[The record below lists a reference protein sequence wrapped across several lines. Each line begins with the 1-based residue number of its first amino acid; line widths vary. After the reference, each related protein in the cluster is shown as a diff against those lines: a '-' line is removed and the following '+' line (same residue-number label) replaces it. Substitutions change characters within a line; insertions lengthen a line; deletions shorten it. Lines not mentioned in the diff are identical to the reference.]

1 VRRAWRRFR
10 HHPPALVG
18 LGIIVVF
25 LLLAVF
31 APLISPYDPVAQDL
45 SSAVQSPSSAHW
57 FGTDQLGRDIAT
69 RLMYGTRISLLIGVL
84 AVLIG
89 LVIGVPLGMVA
100 GYYGG
105 WADLAISRAAD
116 MMFAFTSILL
126 ALTLVAV
133 LGVSLQNVIVAV
145 GISVVPVIIRLVRSS
160 VLSLREEPY
169 VEAARAL
176 GASDLRIITRHV
188 FRNALTP
195 VLVHGTLSIGVSI
208 LLAAGLGFLGLGVQ
222 SPTPEWGTM
231 LGEGRQFIFN
241 APHMTTFPGITIF
254 LAILAFNL
262 LGDGLR
268 DALDPRMRTTGGP
281 AG

>member
-1 VRRAWRRFR
+1 MRAWRRFR
-10 HHPPALVG
+10 HHPPALIG
-18 LGIIVVF
+18 LGIILTFVV
-25 LLLAVF
+25 LAIA
-31 APLISPYDPVAQDL
+31 APVISPYDPNAQDI
-45 SSAVQSPSSAHW
+45 AAAIDGPSSSHW
-57 FGTDQLGRDIAT
+57 LGTDQLGRDIAT
-69 RLMYGTRISLLIGVL
+69 RLMYGARISLLIGVL
-84 AVLIG
+84 AVGIG
-89 LVIGVPLGMVA
+89 LLFGVPLGMIA

-105 WADLAISRAAD
+105 WADLAISRFAD

-133 LGVSLQNVIVAV
+133 LGVSLQNVIIAV

-176 GASDLRIITRHV
+176 GASNLRIITRHV
-188 FRNALTP
+188 FRNSLTP

-222 SPTPEWGTM
+222 SPTAEWGTM
-231 LGEGRQFIFN
+231 LGEGRQFIFS
-241 APHMTTFPGITIF
+241 APHLTTFPGIAIF
-254 LAILAFNL
+254 LSIRAFNL
-262 LGDGLR
+262 LGDGRR
-268 DALDPRMRTTGGP
+268 DALDPRMRTVDGP

>member
-1 VRRAWRRFR
+1 MRAWRRFR
-10 HHPPALVG
+10 SHPPGLIG
-18 LGIIVVF
+18 LGIIVTFVA
-25 LLLAVF
+25 LAAL
-31 APLISPYDPVAQDL
+31 APVLSPYDPNAQDL
-45 SSAVQSPSSAHW
+45 ASAIQGPSAEHW
-57 FGTDQLGRDIAT
+57 LGTDQLGRDIAT
-69 RLMYGTRISLLIGVL
+69 RLMYGARISLLIGVL

-89 LVIGVPLGMVA
+89 LVVGVPLGIVA

-105 WADLAISRAAD
+105 WADLAISRFAD

-133 LGVSLQNVIVAV
+133 LGVSLQNVIIAV
-145 GISVVPVIIRLVRSS
+145 GISVIPVIIRLVRSS

-176 GASDLRIITRHV
+176 GAGDFRIITRHV
-188 FRNALTP
+188 FRNSLTP

-222 SPTPEWGTM
+222 SPTAEWGTM
-231 LGEGRQFIFN
+231 LGEGRQFIFS
-241 APHMTTFPGITIF
+241 APHLTTFPGVAIF

-268 DALDPRMRTTGGP
+268 DALDPRMRTVDGP

>member
-1 VRRAWRRFR
+1 MTAWRRFR
-10 HHPPALVG
+10 HHTPAMIG
-18 LGIIVVF
+18 LGIVLTFVV
-25 LLLAVF
+25 LALLAPV
-31 APLISPYDPVAQDL
+31 ISPYDPNDQNLADAIQG
-45 SSAVQSPSSAHW
+45 PSSSHW
-57 FGTDQLGRDIAT
+57 LGTDQLGRDMAT
-69 RLMYGTRISLLIGVL
+69 RLMYGTRISLLIGVV
-84 AVLIG
+84 AVAIG
-89 LVIGVPLGMVA
+89 LAIGVPLGMIA

-105 WADLAISRAAD
+105 WADLAISRFAD

-133 LGVSLQNVIVAV
+133 LGVSLQNVIIAV
-145 GISVVPVIIRLVRSS
+145 GVSVVPVIIRLVRSS

-188 FRNALTP
+188 FRNSLTP

-222 SPTPEWGTM
+222 SPTAEWGTM
-231 LGEGRQFIFN
+231 LGEGRQFIFS
-241 APHMTTFPGITIF
+241 APHLTTFPGIAIF

-268 DALDPRMRTTGGP
+268 DALDPRLRTVDAP

>member
-1 VRRAWRRFR
+1 MTAWRRFR
-10 HHPPALVG
+10 HHTPAMIG
-18 LGIIVVF
+18 LGIIVTFVA
-25 LLLAVF
+25 LAIL
-31 APLISPYDPVAQDL
+31 APVISPYDPNAQDL
-45 SSAVQSPSSAHW
+45 AVSIQGPSGSHW
-57 FGTDQLGRDIAT
+57 LGTDQLGRDMAT
-69 RLMYGTRISLLIGVL
+69 RLMYGTRISLLIGVV
-84 AVLIG
+84 AVAIG
-89 LVIGVPLGMVA
+89 LVIGVPLGMIA

-105 WADLAISRAAD
+105 WADLAISRFAD

-133 LGVSLQNVIVAV
+133 LGVSLQNVIIAV

-176 GASDLRIITRHV
+176 GAGNLRIITRHV
-188 FRNALTP
+188 FRNSLTP

-222 SPTPEWGTM
+222 SPTAEWGTM
-231 LGEGRQFIFN
+231 LGEGRQFIFS
-241 APHMTTFPGITIF
+241 APHLTTFPGIAIF

-268 DALDPRMRTTGGP
+268 DALDPRLRTVDAP

>member
-1 VRRAWRRFR
+1 MRAWRRFR
-10 HHPPALVG
+10 HHTPAMLG
-18 LGIIVVF
+18 LGIIVTFVV
-25 LLLAVF
+25 LAVL
-31 APLISPYDPVAQDL
+31 APVISPYDPNDQDL
-45 SSAVQSPSSAHW
+45 AAAIQGPSGSHW
-57 FGTDQLGRDIAT
+57 LGTDQLGRDIAT
-69 RLMYGTRISLLIGVL
+69 RLMYGARISLMIGVL

-89 LVIGVPLGMVA
+89 LVIGVPLGMIA

-105 WADLAISRAAD
+105 WSDLAISRFAD

-145 GISVVPVIIRLVRSS
+145 GISVIPVIIRLVRSS

-176 GASDLRIITRHV
+176 GAGNGRIIVRHV
-188 FRNALTP
+188 LRNSLTP
-195 VLVHGTLSIGVSI
+195 VLVHGTLSIGVCI

-222 SPTPEWGTM
+222 SPTAEWGTM
-231 LGEGRQFIFN
+231 LGEGRQFIFS
-241 APHMTTFPGITIF
+241 APHLTTFPGIAIF

-268 DALDPRMRTTGGP
+268 DALDPRMRTVDRP
-281 AG
+281 AA

>member
-1 VRRAWRRFR
+1 MRAWQRFR
-10 HHPPALVG
+10 RHPPAMVG
-18 LGIIVVF
+18 LAIIVTF
-25 LLLAVF
+25 LVLAF
-31 APLISPYDPVAQDL
+31 AAPLISPYDPNAQDL
-45 SSAVQSPSSAHW
+45 SAAIQPPSASHW
-57 FGTDQLGRDIAT
+57 LGTDQLGRDIAT

-84 AVLIG
+84 AVAIG
-89 LVIGVPLGMVA
+89 LVVGVPLGVVA

-105 WADLAISRAAD
+105 WADMAVSRFAD
-116 MMFAFTSILL
+116 MLFAFTSILL

-145 GISVVPVIIRLVRSS
+145 GISVIPVIVRLVRSS
-160 VLSLREEPY
+160 VLSLREEPF

-176 GASDLRIITRHV
+176 GAGDLRIIVRHV
-188 FRNALTP
+188 FRNCLTP
-195 VLVHGTLSIGVSI
+195 VLVHATLSIGVSI

-222 SPTPEWGTM
+222 SPTAEWGTM
-231 LGEGRQFIFN
+231 LGEGRQFIFS
-241 APHMTTFPGITIF
+241 APHLTAFPGIAIF

-268 DALDPRMRTTGGP
+268 DALDPRLSTTDRP

>member
-1 VRRAWRRFR
+1 MRAWRRFR
-10 HHPPALVG
+10 HHPPAMIG
-18 LGIIVVF
+18 LGIVVTF
-25 LLLAVF
+25 VVLAAA

-45 SSAVQSPSSAHW
+45 RSAIQPPSAEHW

-69 RLMYGTRISLLIGVL
+69 RLMYGARISLMIGVL

-89 LVIGVPLGMVA
+89 MVVGVPLGMLA

-105 WADLAISRAAD
+105 WADLAISRLAD

-133 LGVSLQNVIVAV
+133 LGVSLQNVIIAV
-145 GISVVPVIIRLVRSS
+145 GISVIPVIIRLVRSS

-176 GASDLRIITRHV
+176 GASDFRIITRHV
-188 FRNALTP
+188 LRNSLTP

-231 LGEGRQFIFN
+231 LGEGRQFIFS
-241 APHMTTFPGITIF
+241 APHMTTFPGIAIF

-268 DALDPRMRTTGGP
+268 DALDPRMRTVDRP

>member
-1 VRRAWRRFR
+1 MKAWRRFR
-10 HHPPALVG
+10 HHPPAMIG
-18 LGIIVVF
+18 LAIILTFVT
-25 LLLAVF
+25 LAIL
-31 APLISPYDPVAQDL
+31 APIVSPYDPHHQDL
-45 SSAVQSPSSAHW
+45 SAAIQGPSVEHW
-57 FGTDQLGRDIAT
+57 LGTDQLGRDIAT
-69 RLMYGTRISLLIGVL
+69 RLMYGGRISLMIGVL

-89 LVIGVPLGMVA
+89 LVIGVPLGMIA

-105 WADLAISRAAD
+105 WADLAISRFAD

-133 LGVSLQNVIVAV
+133 LGVSLQNVIIAV
-145 GISVVPVIIRLVRSS
+145 GVSVIPVIIRLVRSS

-176 GASDLRIITRHV
+176 GASDRRIIVRHV
-188 FRNALTP
+188 LRNSLTP

-208 LLAAGLGFLGLGVQ
+208 LVAAGLGFLGLGVQ
-222 SPTPEWGTM
+222 SPTAEWGTM
-231 LGEGRQFIFN
+231 LGEGRQFIFS
-241 APHMTTFPGITIF
+241 APHMTTFPGIAIF

-268 DALDPRMRTTGGP
+268 DALDPRMRTIDGP

>member
-1 VRRAWRRFR
+1 MTAWRRFR
-10 HHPPALVG
+10 HHKPGMVG
-18 LGIIVVF
+18 LGIILIFVV
-25 LLLAVF
+25 LAIL
-31 APLISPYDPVAQDL
+31 APLISPYDPNAQDL
-45 SSAVQSPSSAHW
+45 ASSIKGPSGSHW
-57 FGTDQLGRDIAT
+57 LGTDQLGRDMAT
-69 RLMYGTRISLLIGVL
+69 RLMYGTRISLLIGVV
-84 AVLIG
+84 AVAIG
-89 LVIGVPLGMVA
+89 LVIGVPLGMIA

-105 WADLAISRAAD
+105 WADLAISRLAD

-133 LGVSLQNVIVAV
+133 LGVSLQNVIIAV

-176 GASDLRIITRHV
+176 GASNLRIITRHV
-188 FRNALTP
+188 FRNSLTP

-222 SPTPEWGTM
+222 SPTAEWGTM
-231 LGEGRQFIFN
+231 LGDGRQFIFS
-241 APHMTTFPGITIF
+241 APHLTTFPGIAIF

-268 DALDPRMRTTGGP
+268 DALDPRLRTIDAP

>member
-1 VRRAWRRFR
+1 MRAWRRFR
-10 HHPPALVG
+10 HHTPAMIG
-18 LGIIVVF
+18 LGIIVTFVV
-25 LLLAVF
+25 LAVL
-31 APLISPYDPVAQDL
+31 APVISPYDPNDQDL
-45 SSAVQSPSSAHW
+45 AAAIQGPSGSHW
-57 FGTDQLGRDIAT
+57 LGTDQLGRDIAT
-69 RLMYGTRISLLIGVL
+69 RLMYGARISLMIGVL

-89 LVIGVPLGMVA
+89 LVIGVPLGMIA
-100 GYYGG
+100 GYFGG
-105 WADLAISRAAD
+105 WSDLAISRVAD

-145 GISVVPVIIRLVRSS
+145 GISVIPVIIRLVRSS

-176 GASDLRIITRHV
+176 GAGNGRIIVRHV
-188 FRNALTP
+188 LRNSMTP

-222 SPTPEWGTM
+222 SPTAEWGTM
-231 LGEGRQFIFN
+231 LGEGRQFIFS
-241 APHMTTFPGITIF
+241 APHLTTFPGIAIF

-268 DALDPRMRTTGGP
+268 DALDPRMRTVDRP
-281 AG
+281 AA

>member
-1 VRRAWRRFR
+1 MKAWRRFR
-10 HHPPALVG
+10 HHPPAMIG
-18 LGIIVVF
+18 LTIVVIF
-25 LLLAVF
+25 VALAIL
-31 APLISPYDPVAQDL
+31 APVISPYDPNAQDL
-45 SSAVQSPSSAHW
+45 AASIKGPSGSHW
-57 FGTDQLGRDIAT
+57 LGTDQRGRDVAT
-69 RLMYGTRISLLIGVL
+69 RLMYGARISLLIGVL
-84 AVLIG
+84 AVGIG
-89 LVIGVPLGMVA
+89 LVIGVPLGMIA

-105 WADLAISRAAD
+105 WADLAISRFAD

-133 LGVSLQNVIVAV
+133 LGVSLENVIIAV

-176 GASDLRIITRHV
+176 GASNLRIITRHV
-188 FRNALTP
+188 FRNTLTP

-222 SPTPEWGTM
+222 SPTAEWGTM
-231 LGEGRQFIFN
+231 LGEGRQFIFS
-241 APHMTTFPGITIF
+241 APHLTTFPGIAIF

-268 DALDPRMRTTGGP
+268 DALDPRLRTVDGP

>member
-1 VRRAWRRFR
+1 MRVWRQFARRK
-10 HHPPALVG
+10 PALAG
-18 LGIIVVF
+18 
-25 LLLAVF
+25 LAVIVALLVLAAL
-31 APLISPYDPVAQDL
+31 APLISPYDPNAQDL
-45 SSAVQSPSSAHW
+45 AASIQGPSGSHW
-57 FGTDQLGRDIAT
+57 LGTDQLGRDMAT

-89 LVIGVPLGMVA
+89 LVVGVPLGMIA

-105 WADLAISRAAD
+105 WADLAISRFAD

-133 LGVSLQNVIVAV
+133 LGVSLQNVIIAV

-176 GASDLRIITRHV
+176 GASNLRIITRHV
-188 FRNALTP
+188 FRNSLTP

-222 SPTPEWGTM
+222 SPTAEWGTM
-231 LGEGRQFIFN
+231 LGEGRQFIFS
-241 APHMTTFPGITIF
+241 APHLTTFPGIAIF

-268 DALDPRMRTTGGP
+268 DALDPRMRTVDRP

>member
-1 VRRAWRRFR
+1 MTAWRRFR
-10 HHPPALVG
+10 HHTPAMIG
-18 LGIIVVF
+18 LGIILTF
-25 LLLAVF
+25 ILLAIL
-31 APLISPYDPVAQDL
+31 APLISPYDPNAQDL
-45 SSAVQSPSSAHW
+45 ASSIQGPSHSHW
-57 FGTDQLGRDIAT
+57 LGTDQLGRDMAT
-69 RLMYGTRISLLIGVL
+69 RLMYGARISLLIGVV
-84 AVLIG
+84 AVAIG
-89 LVIGVPLGMVA
+89 LVIGVPLGMLA
-100 GYYGG
+100 GYFGG
-105 WADLAISRAAD
+105 WPDLAISRFAD

-133 LGVSLQNVIVAV
+133 LGVSLENVIIAV

-176 GASDLRIITRHV
+176 GASNLRIITRHV
-188 FRNALTP
+188 FRNSLTP

-222 SPTPEWGTM
+222 SPTAEWGTM
-231 LGEGRQFIFN
+231 LGEGRQFIFS
-241 APHMTTFPGITIF
+241 APHLTTFPGIAIF

-268 DALDPRMRTTGGP
+268 DALDPRLRTVDGP

>member
-1 VRRAWRRFR
+1 MRAWGRFR
-10 HHPPALVG
+10 HHTPAMIG
-18 LGIIVVF
+18 LGIIVTFVV
-25 LLLAVF
+25 LAIF
-31 APLISPYDPVAQDL
+31 APLISPYDPNAQDL
-45 SSAVQSPSSAHW
+45 SVAIQGPSAEHW
-57 FGTDQLGRDIAT
+57 LGTDQLGRDIAT
-69 RLMYGTRISLLIGVL
+69 RLMYGARISLLIGVL
-84 AVLIG
+84 AVSIG
-89 LVIGVPLGMVA
+89 LVIGVPLGMIA

-105 WADLAISRAAD
+105 WADLAISRFAD

-133 LGVSLQNVIVAV
+133 LGVSLQNVIIAV
-145 GISVVPVIIRLVRSS
+145 GISVIPVIIRLVRSS

-176 GASDLRIITRHV
+176 GASNLRIITRHV
-188 FRNALTP
+188 FRNSLTP

-222 SPTPEWGTM
+222 SPTAEWGTM
-231 LGEGRQFIFN
+231 LGEGRQFIFS
-241 APHMTTFPGITIF
+241 APHLTTFPGIAIF

-268 DALDPRMRTTGGP
+268 DALDPRMRTVDGP

>member
-1 VRRAWRRFR
+1 MTAWRRFR
-10 HHPPALVG
+10 HHTPAMIG
-18 LGIIVVF
+18 LGIIVTFVV
-25 LLLAVF
+25 LAIL
-31 APLISPYDPVAQDL
+31 APVISPYDPNAQDL
-45 SSAVQSPSSAHW
+45 AVSIQGPSGSHW
-57 FGTDQLGRDIAT
+57 LGTDQLGRDMAT
-69 RLMYGTRISLLIGVL
+69 RLMYGTRISLLIGVV
-84 AVLIG
+84 AVAIG
-89 LVIGVPLGMVA
+89 LVIGVPLGMIA

-105 WADLAISRAAD
+105 WADLAISRFAD

-133 LGVSLQNVIVAV
+133 LGVSLQNVIIAV

-176 GASDLRIITRHV
+176 GASNLRIITRHV
-188 FRNALTP
+188 FRNSLTP

-222 SPTPEWGTM
+222 SPTAEWGTM
-231 LGEGRQFIFN
+231 LGEGRQFIFS
-241 APHMTTFPGITIF
+241 APHLTTFPGIAIF

-268 DALDPRMRTTGGP
+268 DALDPRLRTVDAP

>member
-1 VRRAWRRFR
+1 VRAWRRFR

-18 LGIIVVF
+18 LGIILTFV
-25 LLLAVF
+25 LLAVF
-31 APLISPYDPVAQDL
+31 APLISPYDPVVQDL
-45 SSAVQSPSSAHW
+45 SSAVQPPSAEHW

-89 LVIGVPLGMVA
+89 LVIGVPLGMLA

-133 LGVSLQNVIVAV
+133 LGVSLQNVIIAV

-241 APHMTTFPGITIF
+241 APHMTTFPGLTIF

-268 DALDPRMRTTGGP
+268 DALDPRMRTTGRP

>member
-1 VRRAWRRFR
+1 MRAWRRFR
-10 HHPPALVG
+10 HHPPALIG
-18 LGIIVVF
+18 LGIILTFVV
-25 LLLAVF
+25 LAIA
-31 APLISPYDPVAQDL
+31 APVISPYDPNAQDIAA
-45 SSAVQSPSSAHW
+45 SIQGPSSSHW
-57 FGTDQLGRDIAT
+57 LGTDQLGRDIAT
-69 RLMYGTRISLLIGVL
+69 RLMYGARISLLIGVL
-84 AVLIG
+84 AVGIG
-89 LVIGVPLGMVA
+89 LVIGVPLGMIA

-105 WADLAISRAAD
+105 WADLAISRFAD

-133 LGVSLQNVIVAV
+133 LGVSLQNVIIAV

-176 GASDLRIITRHV
+176 GASNLRIIVRHV
-188 FRNALTP
+188 FRNSLTP

-222 SPTPEWGTM
+222 SPTAEWGTM
-231 LGEGRQFIFN
+231 LGEGRQFIFS
-241 APHMTTFPGITIF
+241 APHLTTFPGIAIF

-268 DALDPRMRTTGGP
+268 DALDPRMRSVDRP

>member
-1 VRRAWRRFR
+1 MTAWRRFR
-10 HHPPALVG
+10 HHTPAMIG
-18 LGIIVVF
+18 LGIILTFIV
-25 LLLAVF
+25 LAIL
-31 APLISPYDPVAQDL
+31 APVISPYDPNAQDL
-45 SSAVQSPSSAHW
+45 AASIKGPSHSHW
-57 FGTDQLGRDIAT
+57 LGTDQLGRDMAT
-69 RLMYGTRISLLIGVL
+69 RLMYGTRISLLIGVV
-84 AVLIG
+84 AVAIG
-89 LVIGVPLGMVA
+89 MVIGVPMGMLA
-100 GYYGG
+100 GYFGG
-105 WADLAISRAAD
+105 WADLAISRFAD

-133 LGVSLQNVIVAV
+133 LGVSLQNVIIAV

-176 GASDLRIITRHV
+176 GASNLRIITRHV
-188 FRNALTP
+188 FRNCLTP

-222 SPTPEWGTM
+222 SPTAEWGTM
-231 LGEGRQFIFN
+231 LGEGRQFIFS
-241 APHMTTFPGITIF
+241 APHLTTFPGIAIF

-268 DALDPRMRTTGGP
+268 DALDPRLRTVDAP

>member
-1 VRRAWRRFR
+1 MRAWRRFR

-18 LGIIVVF
+18 LGIILTFV
-25 LLLAVF
+25 LLAVF

-45 SSAVQSPSSAHW
+45 SSAVQAPSAEHW

-84 AVLIG
+84 AVAIG

-133 LGVSLQNVIVAV
+133 LGVSLQNVIIAV

-160 VLSLREEPY
+160 VLSIREEPY

-241 APHMTTFPGITIF
+241 APHMTTFPGLTIF

-281 AG
+281 GG

>member
-1 VRRAWRRFR
+1 MRAWRRFR
-10 HHPPALVG
+10 HHPPALIG
-18 LGIIVVF
+18 LGIILTFVV
-25 LLLAVF
+25 LAAL
-31 APLISPYDPVAQDL
+31 APVISPYDPNAQNLAD
-45 SSAVQSPSSAHW
+45 SIQGPSGEHW
-57 FGTDQLGRDIAT
+57 LGTDQLGRDIAT
-69 RLMYGTRISLLIGVL
+69 RLMYGARISLLIGVL
-84 AVLIG
+84 AVGIG
-89 LVIGVPLGMVA
+89 LVVGVPLGMIA

-105 WADLAISRAAD
+105 WADLAISRFAD

-133 LGVSLQNVIVAV
+133 LGVSLQNVIIAV
-145 GISVVPVIIRLVRSS
+145 GISVIPVIIRLVRSS

-176 GASDLRIITRHV
+176 GASNLRIITRHV
-188 FRNALTP
+188 FRNSLTP

-222 SPTPEWGTM
+222 SPTAEWGTM
-231 LGEGRQFIFN
+231 LGEGRQFIFS
-241 APHMTTFPGITIF
+241 APHLTTFPGIAIF

-268 DALDPRMRTTGGP
+268 DALDPRMRTVDGP

>member
-1 VRRAWRRFR
+1 MRAWRRFR
-10 HHPPALVG
+10 HHPPAMIG
-18 LGIIVVF
+18 LGIIVTFVG
-25 LLLAVF
+25 LAIF
-31 APLISPYDPVAQDL
+31 APVISPYDPNAQDL
-45 SSAVQSPSSAHW
+45 ASSIQGPSGEHW
-57 FGTDQLGRDIAT
+57 LGTDQLGRDMAT
-69 RLMYGTRISLLIGVL
+69 RLMYGARISLVIGVL

-89 LVIGVPLGMVA
+89 LVVGVPLGMVA

-105 WADLAISRAAD
+105 WADLAISRFAD

-133 LGVSLQNVIVAV
+133 LGVSLQNVIIAV
-145 GISVVPVIIRLVRSS
+145 GISVIPVIIRLVRSS

-188 FRNALTP
+188 FRNSLTP

-222 SPTPEWGTM
+222 SPTAEWGTM
-231 LGEGRQFIFN
+231 LGEGRQFIFS
-241 APHMTTFPGITIF
+241 APHLTTFPGIAIF

-268 DALDPRMRTTGGP
+268 DALDPRMRTVDRP
-281 AG
+281 AA

>member
-1 VRRAWRRFR
+1 MRAWRRFR
-10 HHPPALVG
+10 HHTPAMIG
-18 LGIIVVF
+18 LGVIVTFVV
-25 LLLAVF
+25 LAVL
-31 APLISPYDPVAQDL
+31 APVISPYDPNAQDL
-45 SSAVQSPSSAHW
+45 AVSIQGPSASHW
-57 FGTDQLGRDIAT
+57 LGTDQLGRDMAT
-69 RLMYGTRISLLIGVL
+69 RLMYGTRISLLIGVV
-84 AVLIG
+84 AVAIG
-89 LVIGVPLGMVA
+89 LVIGVPLGMIA

-105 WADLAISRAAD
+105 WADLAISRFAD

-133 LGVSLQNVIVAV
+133 LGVSLQNVIIAV

-176 GASDLRIITRHV
+176 GASNLRIITRHV
-188 FRNALTP
+188 FRNSLTP

-222 SPTPEWGTM
+222 SPTAEWGTM
-231 LGEGRQFIFN
+231 LGEGRQFIFS
-241 APHMTTFPGITIF
+241 APHLTTFPGIAIF

-268 DALDPRMRTTGGP
+268 DALDPRLRTVDAP

>member
-1 VRRAWRRFR
+1 MRAWRRFR
-10 HHPPALVG
+10 HHPPALIG
-18 LGIIVVF
+18 LGIILTFVV
-25 LLLAVF
+25 LAAA
-31 APLISPYDPVAQDL
+31 APLISPYDPNAQDIAA
-45 SSAVQSPSSAHW
+45 SIQGPSASHW
-57 FGTDQLGRDIAT
+57 LGTDQLGRDIAT
-69 RLMYGTRISLLIGVL
+69 RLMYGARISLLIGVL
-84 AVLIG
+84 AVGIG

-105 WADLAISRAAD
+105 WADLAISRFAD

-133 LGVSLQNVIVAV
+133 LGVSLQNVIIAV
-145 GISVVPVIIRLVRSS
+145 GISVIPVIIRLVRSS

-176 GASDLRIITRHV
+176 GASNFRIITRHV
-188 FRNALTP
+188 FRNSLTP

-222 SPTPEWGTM
+222 SPTAEWGTM
-231 LGEGRQFIFN
+231 LGEGRQFIFS
-241 APHMTTFPGITIF
+241 APHLTTFPGIAIF

-268 DALDPRMRTTGGP
+268 DALDPRMRTVDGP

>member
-1 VRRAWRRFR
+1 MRAWRRFR
-10 HHPPALVG
+10 HHPPALIG
-18 LGIIVVF
+18 LGIILTF
-25 LLLAVF
+25 LTLAAA

-45 SSAVQSPSSAHW
+45 TSAIQGPSAEHW

-69 RLMYGTRISLLIGVL
+69 RLMYGARISLMIGVL

-89 LVIGVPLGMVA
+89 LVVGVPLGMVA

-105 WADLAISRAAD
+105 WADLAISRLAD

-133 LGVSLQNVIVAV
+133 LGINLRNVIIAV
-145 GISVVPVIIRLVRSS
+145 GVSVIPVIIRLVRSS
-160 VLSLREEPY
+160 VLSLREEPF

-176 GASDLRIITRHV
+176 GGSDFRIITRHV
-188 FRNALTP
+188 FPNSLTP

-222 SPTPEWGTM
+222 SPTAEWGTM
-231 LGEGRQFIFN
+231 LGEGRQFIFS
-241 APHMTTFPGITIF
+241 APHMTTFPGIAIF

-268 DALDPRMRTTGGP
+268 DALDPRMRTIDRP

>member
-1 VRRAWRRFR
+1 MTAWRRFR
-10 HHPPALVG
+10 HHAPAMIG
-18 LGIIVVF
+18 LGIIVTFVV
-25 LLLAVF
+25 LAVL
-31 APLISPYDPVAQDL
+31 APVISPYDPNAQDL
-45 SSAVQSPSSAHW
+45 AVSIQGPSGSHW
-57 FGTDQLGRDIAT
+57 LGTDQLGRDMAT
-69 RLMYGTRISLLIGVL
+69 RLMYGARISLLIGVL

-89 LVIGVPLGMVA
+89 LVIGVPLGMIA

-105 WADLAISRAAD
+105 WADLAISRFAD

-133 LGVSLQNVIVAV
+133 LGVSLQNVIIAV
-145 GISVVPVIIRLVRSS
+145 GISVIPVIIRLVRSS

-176 GASDLRIITRHV
+176 GASNLRIITRHV
-188 FRNALTP
+188 FRNSLTP

-222 SPTPEWGTM
+222 SPTAEWGTM
-231 LGEGRQFIFN
+231 LGEGRQFIFS
-241 APHMTTFPGITIF
+241 APHLTTFPGIAIF

-268 DALDPRMRTTGGP
+268 DALDPRLRTVDAP

>member
-1 VRRAWRRFR
+1 
-10 HHPPALVG
+10 
-18 LGIIVVF
+18 
-25 LLLAVF
+25 
-31 APLISPYDPVAQDL
+31 
-45 SSAVQSPSSAHW
+45 
-57 FGTDQLGRDIAT
+57 
-69 RLMYGTRISLLIGVL
+69 MYGARISLLIGVL
-84 AVLIG
+84 AVGIG
-89 LVIGVPLGMVA
+89 LVIGVPLGMIA

-105 WADLAISRAAD
+105 WADLAISRFAD

-133 LGVSLQNVIVAV
+133 LGVSLENVIIAV

-176 GASDLRIITRHV
+176 GASNLRIITRHV
-188 FRNALTP
+188 FRNSLTP

-222 SPTPEWGTM
+222 SPTAEWGTM
-231 LGEGRQFIFN
+231 LGEGRQFIFS
-241 APHMTTFPGITIF
+241 APHLTTFPGIAIF

-268 DALDPRMRTTGGP
+268 DALDPRLRTVDGP

>member
-1 VRRAWRRFR
+1 MRAWRRFR
-10 HHPPALVG
+10 HHPPGLIG
-18 LGIIVVF
+18 LGIIVTFVA
-25 LLLAVF
+25 LAAL
-31 APLISPYDPVAQDL
+31 APVLSPYDPNAQDL
-45 SSAVQSPSSAHW
+45 ASAIQGPSAEHW
-57 FGTDQLGRDIAT
+57 LGTDQLGRDIAT
-69 RLMYGTRISLLIGVL
+69 RLMYGARISLLIGVL
-84 AVLIG
+84 AVAIG
-89 LVIGVPLGMVA
+89 LVVGVPLGIVA

-105 WADLAISRAAD
+105 WADLAISRFAD

-133 LGVSLQNVIVAV
+133 LGVSLQNVIIAV
-145 GISVVPVIIRLVRSS
+145 GISVIPVIIRLVRSS

-176 GASDLRIITRHV
+176 GAGDFRIITRHV
-188 FRNALTP
+188 FRNSLTP

-222 SPTPEWGTM
+222 SPTAEWGTM
-231 LGEGRQFIFN
+231 LGEGRQFIFS
-241 APHMTTFPGITIF
+241 APHLTTFPGIAIF

-268 DALDPRMRTTGGP
+268 DALDPRMRTVDGP

>member
-1 VRRAWRRFR
+1 MRAWRRFR
-10 HHPPALVG
+10 HHPPAMIG
-18 LGIIVVF
+18 LGIIVTFVA
-25 LLLAVF
+25 LAIL
-31 APLISPYDPVAQDL
+31 APLISPYDPNQQNLVAAIQGP
-45 SSAVQSPSSAHW
+45 SAEHW
-57 FGTDQLGRDIAT
+57 LGTDQLGRDIAT
-69 RLMYGTRISLLIGVL
+69 RLMYGARISLMIGVL

-89 LVIGVPLGMVA
+89 LVIGVPLGMIA

-105 WADLAISRAAD
+105 WADLAISRFAD

-133 LGVSLQNVIVAV
+133 LGVNLQNVIIAV
-145 GISVVPVIIRLVRSS
+145 GISVIPVIIRLVRSS

-176 GASDLRIITRHV
+176 GASNLRIITRHV
-188 FRNALTP
+188 FRNSLTP

-222 SPTPEWGTM
+222 SPTAEWGTM
-231 LGEGRQFIFN
+231 LGEGRQFIFS
-241 APHMTTFPGITIF
+241 APHLTTFPGIAIF

-268 DALDPRMRTTGGP
+268 DALDPRMRTVDQP

>member
-1 VRRAWRRFR
+1 MRAWRRFR
-10 HHPPALVG
+10 HHPPAMIG
-18 LGIIVVF
+18 LAIITAFVA
-25 LLLAVF
+25 LAVL
-31 APLISPYDPVAQDL
+31 APVISPYDPNAQNLRDAIEGP
-45 SSAVQSPSSAHW
+45 SASHW
-57 FGTDQLGRDIAT
+57 LGTDQLGRDIAT
-69 RLMYGTRISLLIGVL
+69 RLMYGGRISLLIGVV

-89 LVIGVPLGMVA
+89 LVVGVPLGMIA

-105 WADLAISRAAD
+105 WADLAISRFAD

-133 LGVSLQNVIVAV
+133 LGVSLQNVIIAV
-145 GISVVPVIIRLVRSS
+145 GISVIPVIIRLVRSS

-169 VEAARAL
+169 VEAARML

-188 FRNALTP
+188 LRNSLTP

-222 SPTPEWGTM
+222 SPTAEWGTM
-231 LGEGRQFIFN
+231 LGEGRQFIFS
-241 APHMTTFPGITIF
+241 APHLTTFPGIAIF

-268 DALDPRMRTTGGP
+268 DALDPRMRTVDQP
-281 AG
+281 AA

>member
-1 VRRAWRRFR
+1 MTAWRRFR
-10 HHPPALVG
+10 HHTPAMIG
-18 LGIIVVF
+18 LGIIVTFVV
-25 LLLAVF
+25 LAVL
-31 APLISPYDPVAQDL
+31 APVISPYDPNAQNL
-45 SSAVQSPSSAHW
+45 AESIKGPSGSHW
-57 FGTDQLGRDIAT
+57 LGTDQLGRDMAT
-69 RLMYGTRISLLIGVL
+69 RLMYGTRISLLIGVV
-84 AVLIG
+84 AVAIG
-89 LVIGVPLGMVA
+89 LVIGVPLGMIA

-105 WADLAISRAAD
+105 WADLAISRFAD

-133 LGVSLQNVIVAV
+133 LGVSLQNVIIAV

-176 GASDLRIITRHV
+176 GASNLRIITRHV
-188 FRNALTP
+188 FRNSLTP

-222 SPTPEWGTM
+222 SPTAEWGTM
-231 LGEGRQFIFN
+231 LGEGRQFIFS
-241 APHMTTFPGITIF
+241 APHLTTFPGIAIF

-268 DALDPRMRTTGGP
+268 DALDPRLRTVDAP

>member
-1 VRRAWRRFR
+1 MRAWRRFR
-10 HHPPALVG
+10 HHTPAMIG
-18 LGIIVVF
+18 LGIVVVF
-25 LLLAVF
+25 VVLAVF
-31 APLISPYDPVAQDL
+31 APLISPYDPNDQDL
-45 SSAVQSPSSAHW
+45 ASAIQGPSGSHW
-57 FGTDQLGRDIAT
+57 LGTDQLGRDIAT
-69 RLMYGTRISLLIGVL
+69 RLMYGGRISLMIGVL

-89 LVIGVPLGMVA
+89 LVVGVPLGMVA

-105 WADLAISRAAD
+105 WADLAISRLAD

-145 GISVVPVIIRLVRSS
+145 GISVIPVIIRLVRSS

-176 GASDLRIITRHV
+176 GAGNGRIIVRHV
-188 FRNALTP
+188 FRNSLTP

-222 SPTPEWGTM
+222 SPTAEWGTM
-231 LGEGRQFIFN
+231 LGEGRQFIFS
-241 APHMTTFPGITIF
+241 APHMTTFPGIAIF

-268 DALDPRMRTTGGP
+268 DALDPRMRTVDRP
-281 AG
+281 AA

>member
-1 VRRAWRRFR
+1 MRAWRRFR
-10 HHPPALVG
+10 HHVPAMIG
-18 LGIIVVF
+18 LGIITTFVV
-25 LLLAVF
+25 LAVL
-31 APLISPYDPVAQDL
+31 APLISPYDPNAQSL
-45 SSAVQSPSSAHW
+45 REAIQGPSGSHW
-57 FGTDQLGRDIAT
+57 LGTDQLGRDIAT
-69 RLMYGTRISLLIGVL
+69 RLMYGARISLMIGVL

-89 LVIGVPLGMVA
+89 LVVGVPLGMLA

-105 WADLAISRAAD
+105 WADLVISRFAD

-145 GISVVPVIIRLVRSS
+145 GISVIPVIIRLVRSS
-160 VLSLREEPY
+160 VLSIREEPY

-222 SPTPEWGTM
+222 SPTAEWGTM
-231 LGEGRQFIFN
+231 LGEGRQFIFS
-241 APHMTTFPGITIF
+241 APHMTTFPGIAIF

-268 DALDPRMRTTGGP
+268 DALDPRMRTVDRP
-281 AG
+281 AA

>member
-1 VRRAWRRFR
+1 MKAWRRFR
-10 HHPPALVG
+10 HHPPAMIG
-18 LGIIVVF
+18 LTIVVIF
-25 LLLAVF
+25 VALAIL
-31 APLISPYDPVAQDL
+31 APVISPYDPNAQDL
-45 SSAVQSPSSAHW
+45 AASIKGPSGAHW
-57 FGTDQLGRDIAT
+57 LGTDQLGRDVAT
-69 RLMYGTRISLLIGVL
+69 RLMYGARISLLIGVL
-84 AVLIG
+84 AVGIG
-89 LVIGVPLGMVA
+89 LVIGVPLGMIA

-105 WADLAISRAAD
+105 WADLAISRFAD

-133 LGVSLQNVIVAV
+133 LGVSLENVIIAV

-176 GASDLRIITRHV
+176 GASNLRIITRHV
-188 FRNALTP
+188 FRNSLTP

-222 SPTPEWGTM
+222 SPTAEWGTM
-231 LGEGRQFIFN
+231 LGEGRQFIFS
-241 APHMTTFPGITIF
+241 APHLTTFPGIAIF

-268 DALDPRMRTTGGP
+268 DALDPRLRTVDGP

>member
-1 VRRAWRRFR
+1 MRAWRRFR
-10 HHPPALVG
+10 HHPPALIG
-18 LGIIVVF
+18 LGIIVTFVV
-25 LLLAVF
+25 LAAL
-31 APLISPYDPVAQDL
+31 APVISPYDPNDQDL
-45 SSAVQSPSSAHW
+45 AAAIQGPSGSHW
-57 FGTDQLGRDIAT
+57 LGTDQLGRDIAT
-69 RLMYGTRISLLIGVL
+69 RLMYGARISLMIGVL

-89 LVIGVPLGMVA
+89 LVIGVPLGMIA

-105 WADLAISRAAD
+105 WSDLAISRFAD

-145 GISVVPVIIRLVRSS
+145 GISVIPVIIRLVRSS

-176 GASDLRIITRHV
+176 GAGNGRIIVRHV
-188 FRNALTP
+188 FRNSLTP

-222 SPTPEWGTM
+222 SPTAEWGTM
-231 LGEGRQFIFN
+231 LGEGRQFIFS
-241 APHMTTFPGITIF
+241 APHLTTFPGIAIF

-268 DALDPRMRTTGGP
+268 DALDPRMRTVDRP
-281 AG
+281 AA

>member
-1 VRRAWRRFR
+1 MRAWRRFR

-18 LGIIVVF
+18 LAIILTFV
-25 LLLAVF
+25 LLAAF

-45 SSAVQSPSSAHW
+45 SSAVQSPSSSHW

-69 RLMYGTRISLLIGVL
+69 RLMYGTRISLLIGVM
-84 AVLIG
+84 AVAIG

-105 WADLAISRAAD
+105 WADLAISRVAD

-254 LAILAFNL
+254 MAILAFNL

>member
-1 VRRAWRRFR
+1 MTAWRRFR
-10 HHPPALVG
+10 HHTPGMVG
-18 LGIIVVF
+18 LGIILIF
-25 LLLAVF
+25 LILATL
-31 APLISPYDPVAQDL
+31 APLLSPYDPNAQDL
-45 SSAVQSPSSAHW
+45 ASSIKGPSGSHW
-57 FGTDQLGRDIAT
+57 LGTDQLGRDMAT
-69 RLMYGTRISLLIGVL
+69 RLMYGARISLLIGVV
-84 AVLIG
+84 AVAIG

-100 GYYGG
+100 GYFGG
-105 WADLAISRAAD
+105 WADLAISRFAD

-133 LGVSLQNVIVAV
+133 LGVNLQNVIIAV

-176 GASDLRIITRHV
+176 GASNLRIITRHV
-188 FRNALTP
+188 LRNSLTP

-222 SPTPEWGTM
+222 SPTAEWGTM
-231 LGEGRQFIFN
+231 LGDGRQFIFS
-241 APHMTTFPGITIF
+241 APHLTTFPGIAIF

-268 DALDPRMRTTGGP
+268 DALDPRLRTIDAP